1 MDEATFRDSDGVE
14 VFYRRWLPAGEPVL
28 AVLVAHGMSEH
39 SGRYGRLAAA
49 LTAQGYA
56 VYAPDHRG
64 HGRTAA
70 ATGVG
75 RTGPSGIAG
84 ALADIGQ
91 LRRIAAAELADPPV
105 VLLGHS
111 MGSMLAQA
119 YAEWDGDGLA
129 GLVLSGSPGRD
140 EGLADLA
147 AAAQSL
153 VDAGMG
159 DDPVAALATFNAPF
173 EPARTPFDWLSR
185 DETEVDAY
193 LADPLCGEQ
202 HPVTYGFVADL
213 LAVTASAMDPAG
225 IARLPAST
233 PVLLLTGEADPVSN
247 GAANVRTLEALLRDA
262 GLTVEARYYPG
273 ARHEIFNETNRDD
286 VVTDLLDWLD
296 LVKKA
301 QKSEAAR

>member
-119 YAEWDGDGLA
+119 YAEGDGDGLA

-185 DETEVDAY
+185 DAAEVDAY
-193 LADPLCGEQ
+193 LADPWCGDQ

-213 LAVTASAMDPAG
+213 LTVTAAAMDSTG
-225 IARLPAST
+225 IAQLTAST
-233 PVLLLTGEADPVSN
+233 PVLLLTGDADPVSD
-247 GAANVRTLEALLRDA
+247 GGANVRALEAALRDA
-262 GLTVEARYYPG
+262 GVSVDAHYYAG
-273 ARHEIFNETNRDD
+273 ARHEIFNETNREE
-286 VVTDLLDWLD
+286 VVADLLTWLRR
-296 LVKKA
+296 VKKP
-301 QKSEAAR
+301 QKSEPAR

>member
-119 YAEWDGDGLA
+119 YAEGDGDGLA

-213 LAVTASAMDPAG
+213 LAVTASAMEPAG
-225 IARLPAST
+225 LARLPAST
-233 PVLLLTGEADPVSN
+233 PVLLLTGEADQVSN

-273 ARHEIFNETNRDD
+273 ARHEIFNETNRDEVTAD
-286 VVTDLLDWLD
+286 VVAWLAD
-296 LVKKA
+296 
-301 QKSEAAR
+301 QS